1 MPDVTLLPVPAVSQS
16 GKGADRFRNDCGAA
30 CVAML
35 IQAYTSQPVTPDEIF
50 ARITTQ
56 DRYLLASEMML
67 ALSRASISTQWWAG
81 LNLGNLFTYLVERK
95 PAIALIKYGV
105 LRDAG
110 LASSSFE
117 GPHWVTVIG
126 MDTATVAINDPL
138 STGARPV
145 FIPINTFL
153 DAWTMVGRDPSVR
166 NPERAAIVPTRQ
178 VGDPT
183 QPVPQPASKSM
194 KVTAWRLNVRQGPGI
209 SYPVVSVLEQGKI
222 VQVVEEK
229 AGWGRLGEGRWSSL
243 AYLMAC

>member
-1 MPDVTLLPVPAVSQS
+1 MPDVTLLPVPAISQL
-16 GKGADRFRNDCGAA
+16 GQGADRFRNDCGAA

-35 IQAYTSQPVTPDEIF
+35 IEAYSGQAVTPDEIF

-67 ALSRASISTQWWAG
+67 ALSRTGISTQWWAG

-117 GPHWVTVIG
+117 GPHWVTVVG

-138 STGARPV
+138 STGTLPI
-145 FIPINTFL
+145 FIPINVFL
-153 DAWTMVGRDPSVR
+153 DAWTMVGRDPNVR

-183 QPVPQPASKSM
+183 KPAPLPVGKSM
-194 KVTAWRLNVRQGPGI
+194 KVTAWRLNERQGPGI
-209 SYPVVSVLEQGKI
+209 SYPVVSVLEQGQI
-222 VQVVEEK
+222 VQIVEEK
-229 AGWGRLGEGRWSSL
+229 DGWGRHGECRWSSL